1 VRDYLRHVV
10 DQARR
15 TGYTETLMGRR
26 RYLPDL
32 NSTNRQLRE
41 MAERVALNA
50 PMQGSAADIIKIA
63 MINVAKRLRR
73 EGLRS
78 RMLLQVHDELVCEV
92 GAGELDAVTAVLREE
107 MAGAYELSV
116 PLTVSVGYGANWDA
130 AAH

>member
-1 VRDYLRHVV
+1 
-10 DQARR
+10 
-15 TGYTETLMGRR
+15 
-26 RYLPDL
+26 
-32 NSTNRQLRE
+32 
-41 MAERVALNA
+41 
-50 PMQGSAADIIKIA
+50 MQGSAADIIKLA

-92 GAGELDAVTAVLREE
+92 GAGELDAITAVLREE

-116 PLTVSVGYGANWDA
+116 PLTVSVGYGATWDA